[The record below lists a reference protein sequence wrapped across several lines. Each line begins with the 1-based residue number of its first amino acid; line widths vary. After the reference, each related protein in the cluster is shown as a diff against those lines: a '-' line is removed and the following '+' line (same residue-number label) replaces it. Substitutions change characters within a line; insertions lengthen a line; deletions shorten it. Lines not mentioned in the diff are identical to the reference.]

1 MNDALWEKRR
11 TRGLSCNLPP
21 RSARHGRWKEGGTS
35 TSLAEISPPIEWD
48 GYNATRSQRAEWGT
62 GYGEAT
68 LAPLGFS
75 LSTLATS
82 HVFLC
87 SEHLISG
94 IV

>member
-1 MNDALWEKRR
+1 MHYGKSAGRVASAA
-11 TRGLSCNLPP
+11 TFPP
-21 RSARHGRWKEGGTS
+21 RSARHGRWKAAECGTS